1 MPRQYSE
8 DETWRRVSPE
18 DRARQFM
25 PFAALKGYADM
36 VLEADCQPEPRRA
49 ITPERAAHLS
59 AVLAITRNRDSVR
72 AEFYCEGAYETIAG
86 TITHLDCVMRTIEVE
101 QTIIPFDDLWELE
114 LLKGRQRQ
122 KPTF

>member
-25 PFAALKGYADM
+25 PFAALKGYAEM
-36 VLEADCQPEPRRA
+36 VVQASCEPEPRRA

-59 AVLAITRNRDSVR
+59 AVLGSARNRNKAY
-72 AEFYCEGAYETIAG
+72 AEFYSNGEYTAITG
-86 TITHLDCVMRTIEVE
+86 TITHLDCAMRTIEVE
-101 QTIIPFDDLWELE
+101 QTIIPFSDLWELE
-114 LLKGRQRQ
+114 ILDSSTK
-122 KPTF
+122 